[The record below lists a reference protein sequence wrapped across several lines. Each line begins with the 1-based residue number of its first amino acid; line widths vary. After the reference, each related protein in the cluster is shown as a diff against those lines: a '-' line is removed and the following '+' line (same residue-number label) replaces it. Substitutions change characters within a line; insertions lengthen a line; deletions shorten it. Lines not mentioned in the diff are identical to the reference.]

1 MENITRCGI
10 VTAVN
15 PGSVTVT
22 FIRNEACSGC
32 AAKNACGLSGGRP
45 LSVEVKTDTP
55 QNYRTGQNV
64 TLEIS
69 VENALTAALWAYVLP
84 LFLML
89 SVLAAF
95 LTFGGSETAAA
106 TATLAVL
113 PFYYALNYQFRRRF
127 KPQKKIKL
135 R

>member
-55 QNYRTGQNV
+55 QNYRTGQNI

-95 LTFGGSETAAA
+95 LTFGGSETAAE

-113 PFYYALNYQFRRRF
+113 PLYYALLYLFRRHF
-127 KPQKKIKL
+127 KPRIKIKL

>member
-55 QNYRTGQNV
+55 QNYRTGQNI

-95 LTFGGSETAAA
+95 LTFGGSETAA

-113 PFYYALNYQFRRRF
+113 PLYYALLYLFRRHF
-127 KPQKKIKL
+127 KPRIKIKL

>member
-10 VTAVN
+10 ITTVN

-32 AAKNACGLSGGRP
+32 AAKNACGLSGSRP
-45 LSVEVKTDTP
+45 LSVEVKTDAP
-55 QNYRTGQNV
+55 QNYRIGQNV

-95 LTFGGSETAAA
+95 LTFGSSETTAA

-113 PFYYALNYQFRRRF
+113 PLYYAFLYLFRRRF
-127 KPQKKIKL
+127 KPRIKIKL

>member
-95 LTFGGSETAAA
+95 LTFGSSETAAA

-113 PFYYALNYQFRRRF
+113 PFYYVLLYLFRRRF
-127 KPQKKIKL
+127 KPQIKIKL